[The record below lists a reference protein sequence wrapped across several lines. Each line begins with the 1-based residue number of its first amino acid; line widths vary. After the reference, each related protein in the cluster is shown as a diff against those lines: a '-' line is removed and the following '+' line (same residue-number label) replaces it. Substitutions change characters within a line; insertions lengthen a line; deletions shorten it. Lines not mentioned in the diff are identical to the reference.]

1 MADPVTSRRLGYRV
15 LWAALIMTAMVALL
29 LPLHPGPGRFP
40 PPDILLLITI
50 AWVLR
55 RPDYVPVGLIAAA
68 FLMADF
74 LFMRPPGLWAALV
87 VLATEYLRAREAG
100 WRDLPFLLE
109 WAIVGAVLGAMT
121 LAHAI
126 AGGVFRRSADTW
138 RHPSAPCDHDCGLSC
153 RGGLDRPGGRTEKGR
168 AGRSRPV
175 GTQTVKRSPKDTEE
189 SVRRISRRGLFL
201 GGSMLAFMGVL
212 GTRMRQLQIEEADEF
227 RLLAEENRINMRLIA
242 PPRGVIYDRHGVPIA
257 ENAQNYRIIIVREDA
272 GDVDDV
278 VERLRSL
285 VHLDE
290 VDLERNLREL
300 SRRSPF
306 VPVTLADRLSWEDF
320 TKVAV
325 NAPALPGITPD
336 VGLSRHYPMGGDFAH
351 VVGYVGPVSD
361 YDLERTPDPDPLL
374 QIPKFQIG
382 KVGVET
388 RLEEELR
395 GKAGTRRIEINAA
408 GRVMRELG
416 RDEGVPG
423 ADIQLTVDHALQN
436 FLQTRMDGESAAA
449 VVMDV
454 RTGDL
459 LALGSAPAF
468 DPNKFVRGISGP
480 DYRELMENIYRPLAN
495 KTVQGAYPPG
505 STFKMITA
513 LAGLEAGVIGP
524 NETVYCPGF
533 LSLGGRRFHCWRRG
547 GHGQVDLDKSLVQS
561 CDVYYYE
568 VARRCG
574 IDKIAEVANRFGLGI
589 RHDLPMSAVTE
600 GLIPSTEWKRNVR
613 GETWRPGD
621 SLNASIGQGYVLTS
635 PLQLAVMTARLA
647 TGRDVVPRLI
657 KSVNGVDVP
666 EKRPPCSTLTRP
678 IFRWCSAR
686 CTGYRMRRAALP
698 ADRASSPTAW
708 NLPARQA
715 PAKCATSPRPNGPAE

>member
-1 MADPVTSRRLGYRV
+1 M
-15 LWAALIMTAMVALL
+15 
-29 LPLHPGPGRFP
+29 
-40 PPDILLLITI
+40 
-50 AWVLR
+50 
-55 RPDYVPVGLIAAA
+55 
-68 FLMADF
+68 
-74 LFMRPPGLWAALV
+74 
-87 VLATEYLRAREAG
+87 
-100 WRDLPFLLE
+100 
-109 WAIVGAVLGAMT
+109 
-121 LAHAI
+121 
-126 AGGVFRRSADTW
+126 
-138 RHPSAPCDHDCGLSC
+138 
-153 RGGLDRPGGRTEKGR
+153 
-168 AGRSRPV
+168 
-175 GTQTVKRSPKDTEE
+175 KRSPKDTEE

-666 EKRPPCSTLTRP
+666 VEEAPLLDVNQTHLQMVQRAMYRVSNAQGGTAGRSRIVADGMELAGKTGTSQVRNITAAERARGVIGNDDLPWERRDHALFVCYAPHDAPRYAVSVVVEHGGGGSTAAAPVARDIMLFALYGGLPPIDAYPADQRE
-678 IFRWCSAR
+678 
-686 CTGYRMRRAALP
+686 RMRTYLEALP
-698 ADRASSPTAW
+698 LRERQQPG
-708 NLPARQA
+708 PARSRA
-715 PAKCATSPRPNGPAE
+715 

>member
-1 MADPVTSRRLGYRV
+1 M
-15 LWAALIMTAMVALL
+15 
-29 LPLHPGPGRFP
+29 
-40 PPDILLLITI
+40 
-50 AWVLR
+50 
-55 RPDYVPVGLIAAA
+55 
-68 FLMADF
+68 
-74 LFMRPPGLWAALV
+74 
-87 VLATEYLRAREAG
+87 
-100 WRDLPFLLE
+100 
-109 WAIVGAVLGAMT
+109 
-121 LAHAI
+121 
-126 AGGVFRRSADTW
+126 
-138 RHPSAPCDHDCGLSC
+138 
-153 RGGLDRPGGRTEKGR
+153 
-168 AGRSRPV
+168 
-175 GTQTVKRSPKDTEE
+175 KRSPKDTEE

-227 RLLAEENRINMRLIA
+227 RLLAEENRINIRLIA
-242 PPRGVIYDRHGVPIA
+242 PPRGVIYDRNGVPIA

-272 GDVDDV
+272 GDVDAV
-278 VERLRSL
+278 VDRLRSI

-290 VDLERNLREL
+290 ADLERNLREM

-336 VGLSRHYPMGGDFAH
+336 VGLSRHYPMDGDFAH
-351 VVGYVGPVSD
+351 VIGYVGPVSD
-361 YDLERTPDPDPLL
+361 YDLERIPDPDPLL

-436 FLQTRMDGESAAA
+436 FVQTRMDGESAAA

-480 DYRELMENIYRPLAN
+480 DYRALMEHSYRPLAN

-524 NETVYCPGF
+524 NETIYCPGH
-533 LSLGGRRFHCWRRG
+533 LSLGGRRFHCWKRG

-574 IDKIAEVANRFGLGI
+574 IDKIADVARRFGLGT
-589 RHDLPMSAVTE
+589 RHDIPMSAVTE
-600 GLIPSTEWKRNVR
+600 GLIPSTEWKRTVR
-613 GETWRPGD
+613 GESWRPGD

-647 TGRDVVPRLI
+647 TGRDVAPRLI
-657 KSVNGVDVP
+657 KSVNGVDIPVTEAPQIDVNQTHLQMVQRAMYRVSNVP
-666 EKRPPCSTLTRP
+666 GGTAIRSRIVADGMEIAGKTGTSQVRNITAAERARGVTSNADLPWERRDHALFVCYAPYDAPRYAVSLVVEHGGGGSAAAAPVARDIMLFALYGGLPPIDAYPADQRE
-678 IFRWCSAR
+678 
-686 CTGYRMRRAALP
+686 RMRTYLEALP
-698 ADRASSPTAW
+698 LRERQQPG
-708 NLPARQA
+708 PARSRA
-715 PAKCATSPRPNGPAE
+715 